1 MSCGSSFSCGIHR
14 FDKYKF
20 PQHDKPAN
28 KVLHDENEK
37 RLREL
42 MQLREQQDQGVFQP
56 ITVQPDTELPITK
69 EKQDIILH
77 QDSGSVL
84 YYSVSDTKLKK
95 D

>member
-1 MSCGSSFSCGIHR
+1 MSCGTNFSCGIHR

-42 MQLREQQDQGVFQP
+42 MQLREQQDHGVFQQ
-56 ITVQPDTELPITK
+56 ITVPSIMPLITS
-69 EKQDIILH
+69 EKQDTTLLH
-77 QDSGSVL
+77 HDSENVL

>member
-1 MSCGSSFSCGIHR
+1 MSCGTSFSCGIHR

-37 RLREL
+37 RLHEL
-42 MQLREQQDQGVFQP
+42 LRLREQQDQGVFQP
-56 ITVQPDTELPITK
+56 ITMQPITS
-69 EKQDIILH
+69 EKQHMTLLH
-77 QDSGSVL
+77 QDSEAVL
-84 YYSVSDTKLKK
+84 YYSVSDTKVKK

>member
-20 PQHDKPAN
+20 SQYDKPAN

-42 MQLREQQDQGVFQP
+42 VQLREQQDQGVFQP
-56 ITVQPDTELPITK
+56 ITIKPVTESPITT
-69 EKQDIILH
+69 EKQDTILH